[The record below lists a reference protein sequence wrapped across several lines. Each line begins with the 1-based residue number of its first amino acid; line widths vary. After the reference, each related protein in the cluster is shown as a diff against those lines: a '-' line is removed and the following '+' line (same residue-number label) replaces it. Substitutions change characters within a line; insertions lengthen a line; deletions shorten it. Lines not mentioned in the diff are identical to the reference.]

1 MQALLSLDRETARR
15 QMRLALSD
23 TNPATAIETLLIPTM
38 ERIGVLW
45 EQGEVALS
53 QVYMSGRICEGILD
67 ELLPV
72 AETTEAENQQV
83 VITVFEDSHAL
94 GKRLVVSALRV
105 ARIPVRDYGLG
116 VTLEDLV
123 KKVREDRPQVLLISV
138 LMLRSALRVA
148 EKPTK
153 SFWRSC
159 WKKAKRQPCP
169 EQIFESGLLFAVE
182 CGKFSSIPYN
192 LT

>member
-15 QMRLALSD
+15 QMRLALSK

-72 AETTEAENQQV
+72 AETNEAESPQA
-83 VITVFEDSHAL
+83 VIAVFEDSHAL
-94 GKRLVVSALRV
+94 G
-105 ARIPVRDYGLG
+105 
-116 VTLEDLV
+116 
-123 KKVREDRPQVLLISV
+123 
-138 LMLRSALRVA
+138 
-148 EKPTK
+148 
-153 SFWRSC
+153 
-159 WKKAKRQPCP
+159 
-169 EQIFESGLLFAVE
+169 
-182 CGKFSSIPYN
+182 
-192 LT
+192 